1 MSKCSA
7 CIIAAVNPRT
17 GRFNVGCFACEAR
30 SLANEPAFFES
41 VEAESVTPAYR
52 ARLQMVFGDRWKE
65 GHASVRAWSE
75 RMGSHKAPG
84 AG

>member
-7 CIIAAVNPRT
+7 CIIAAVNPCT

-52 ARLQMVFGDRWKE
+52 ARLQMVFGGQWKV
-65 GHASVRAWSE
+65 GHAAVRAWSE
-75 RMGSHKAPG
+75 AIEREK
-84 AG
+84 